1 MTADEKQKL
10 YEELSYILDTLDKG
24 YINIAMNSINDL
36 INQIKDG
43 EL

>member
-10 YEELSYILDTLDKG
+10 YEELSYIMDLLDKG
-24 YINIAMNSINDL
+24 DFNFATMTLESL